1 MQEENFTE
9 ELLEDVEGKLLDF
22 FLGCFSNTN
31 KEDSFESFVKD
42 GKLYGQDYSSIK
54 VSNSLS
60 YKDDPLFCNHRRNV
74 SSPAVCSLTPSL
86 TTTSSAWA
94 RGWSGPGLTT
104 SVASRGSLL
113 TGLIS
118 SM

>member
-42 GKLYGQDYSSIK
+42 GKLYGQDYNSI
-54 VSNSLS
+54 L
-60 YKDDPLFCNHRRNV
+60 C
-74 SSPAVCSLTPSL
+74 
-86 TTTSSAWA
+86 
-94 RGWSGPGLTT
+94 
-104 SVASRGSLL
+104 
-113 TGLIS
+113 
-118 SM
+118 